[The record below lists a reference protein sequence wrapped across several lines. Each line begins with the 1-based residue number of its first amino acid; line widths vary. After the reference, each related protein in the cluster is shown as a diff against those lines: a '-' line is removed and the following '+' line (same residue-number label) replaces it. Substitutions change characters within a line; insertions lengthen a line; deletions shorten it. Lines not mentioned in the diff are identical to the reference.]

1 MQPVF
6 WYIGYIWAGAG
17 QNVSGLMS
25 VETESERDRMENMM
39 YTTVNECEHFDF
51 TTAQVESMRKQAET
65 LVLELT
71 SVTILPENSCNRDI
85 RKMGTPS
92 LSLSFLDSRI
102 SDLVKEGVK
111 VYDAD
116 GNLTQT
122 IPDEILDFG
131 KFAKQIQGACVY
143 ELTKTA
149 NVYRVG
155 LETEDCTYLLK
166 LCASGT
172 RQDWERFMNL
182 DNSY

>member
-6 WYIGYIWAGAG
+6 WYIEYIRAGAG
-17 QNVSGLMS
+17 QNVPGLTS
-25 VETESERDRMENMM
+25 VETENKRHRMENMM

-51 TTAQVESMRKQAET
+51 TTAQVESMRKQGET
-65 LVLELT
+65 LVIELA

-85 RKMGTPS
+85 RKMGAPF
-92 LSLSFLDSRI
+92 LALSFSDSRI

-122 IPDEILDFG
+122 IPDETLEFG
-131 KFAKQIQGACVY
+131 EFATQIQGACVY
-143 ELTKTA
+143 ELTKSA